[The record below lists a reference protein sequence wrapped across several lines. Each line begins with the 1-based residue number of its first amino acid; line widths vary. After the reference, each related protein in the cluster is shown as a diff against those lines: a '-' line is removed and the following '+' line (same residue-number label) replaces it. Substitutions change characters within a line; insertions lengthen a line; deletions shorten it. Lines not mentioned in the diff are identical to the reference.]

1 MQNATIADTFQPIS
15 SRFKKTAKRKK
26 APISVESATCTVS
39 HFVGE
44 YPQFLITFTNSEGRT
59 FSGMWDSRRPLL
71 SANSKLKKLPGKAKK
86 YRAIGCALAPF
97 RFASAAHNLC
107 TWATPGCVEACNG
120 LFAGMNVTPSTRFAL
135 IGRARLY
142 LEFRELFK
150 RKLRDEVAAFVK
162 LCKRRG
168 RIPAIRLNVSSDIV
182 WERIFPELFTEFP
195 DVAWYDYSKGLPK
208 HRRNLPASYSVSHS
222 WSENTTF
229 ADIESIFAVGRNVIM
244 AFDSAYN
251 PQQHKYGALPECVVF
266 RCRETGREIVS
277 EVYNADR
284 QDIRIPALDGRR
296 RVGGLHG
303 KSGNARVENSV
314 KSGFMIHHPDGAEL
328 RAQTIFRGRVVVE
341 C

>member
-1 MQNATIADTFQPIS
+1 MNNATVADTFQPIS
-15 SRFKKTAKRKK
+15 ARSKKTAKRRKP
-26 APISVESATCTVS
+26 PITVESATCTVS

-59 FSGMWDSRRPLL
+59 FAGAWDSRRPLL
-71 SANSKLKKLPGKAKK
+71 SANSKLKKLPGRAGK

-107 TWATPGCVEACNG
+107 TWATAGCVEACNG

-150 RKLRDEVAAFVK
+150 RKLRAEVAAFVK
-162 LCKRRG
+162 LCTRRG

-182 WERIFPELFTEFP
+182 WEKIFPELFAEFP
-195 DVAWYDYSKGLPK
+195 TADFYDYSKGLPK
-208 HRRNLPASYSVSHS
+208 HRKNLPANYSIVHS

-229 ADIESIFAVGRNVIM
+229 ADIENIFAVGRNVIM

-251 PQQHKYGALPECVVF
+251 PQQHRYGALPESVVF
-266 RCRETGREIVS
+266 RCRETGREIVAQ
-277 EVYNADR
+277 VYNADR
-284 QDIRIPALDGRR
+284 QDIRIPKLDGVRK
-296 RVGGLHG
+296 VGGLHG

-328 RAQTIFRGRVVVE
+328 RAQTIFRGRVIVE